1 MRLRTMAIFGLG
13 YLVGTRAGRER
24 FEQIAGGVREMAQS
38 DMVQGYLD
46 RALDVAR
53 RPLSAEE
60 STDELSDEVAGDDA
74 TEADGE
80 ESDDDTRRGS
90 ASRSRSGRSR

>member
-1 MRLRTMAIFGLG
+1 MRLRTVAIFGLG

-24 FEQIAGGVREMAQS
+24 FEQIAGSVREMAQS
-38 DMVQGYLD
+38 DMVQSYVD

-53 RPLSAEE
+53 RPLSAE
-60 STDELSDEVAGDDA
+60 TDELSDDVAGDDA
-74 TEADGE
+74 TEDDGE